1 MEKLKLELLVLCGA
15 QQLAAQVAVDGE
27 WHCEEEN
34 GRPNEDTIRV
44 TSTPPGW
51 SMIALFVF

>member
-1 MEKLKLELLVLCGA
+1 MLCGA
-15 QQLAAQVAVDGE
+15 QQLAAQVAVEGE

-51 SMIALFVF
+51 SMMIALLNVVMVLLF